1 MIETAERLNNVQEYY
16 FSKKLREVQNLIDKG
31 QDILN
36 LGIGSPDLL
45 PPPKA
50 IEALNMNNANS
61 KGHRYQSYKGIPE
74 LRASIAQFYKKQFN
88 TELDADSEVLPL
100 MGSKEGIMHI
110 SMAFLNP
117 GDEVLIPNPGYPT
130 YSSVTRLLQAKPIY
144 FELDKNNGWL
154 PNIKSLEKL
163 DLRKVKIMWI
173 NYPNMPTGA
182 NATAKAFEEL
192 IKFTQK
198 HSILLI
204 NDNPYA
210 LILNKQKPLS
220 LLSCPG
226 AMKNCLELNS
236 LSKTF
241 NMSGWRIGM
250 VLGNSSLI
258 NNILRVKSN
267 MDSGMFLG
275 IQKGAIEA
283 LNVDQSWLN
292 KQNEEYSKRMH
303 ILRKIAT
310 KLGCTFEEN
319 HSGLFLW
326 GKIDSE
332 KDSISYSDQILDK
345 HELFITPGSIFGSN
359 GEGYL
364 RFSLCTSTPLL
375 QKALNR
381 LI

>member
-50 IEALNMNNANS
+50 IEALSMNNANS

-332 KDSISYSDQILDK
+332 KDSISYSDQILDN